1 MDDPTVIVAG
11 LSLIGTFIG
20 TIGGILISNKL
31 TNYRVEQL
39 EKKVDKYAEN
49 AEDSKE
55 RLIKVEM
62 STKSAHKRIDGL
74 VSQLHITEIR
84 E

>member
-1 MDDPTVIVAG
+1 MNDPTVIVAG

-49 AEDSKE
+49 AEDSRE

>member
-1 MDDPTVIVAG
+1 MNDPSVTVAVI
-11 LSLIGTFIG
+11 SLIGTLAGSI
-20 TIGGILISNKL
+20 TGILVSNKL
-31 TNYRVEQL
+31 STYRIEQL

-62 STKSAHKRIDGL
+62 SAKSAHKRIDGL
-74 VSQLHITEIR
+74 VSQLHVTEIR

>member
-1 MDDPTVIVAG
+1 MNDPTIIVAI
-11 LSLIGTFIG
+11 LSLIGTFVG

-62 STKSAHKRIDGL
+62 SAKSAHKRIDGL
-74 VSQLHITEIR
+74 VSQLHVTEIR

>member
-1 MDDPTVIVAG
+1 MNDPTVIVAG